1 MRAPGLAS
9 LGVEDGPTA
18 SQGAGCVAA
27 DDQDSDDLLS
37 GLPGLGSDRVK
48 YFLELRSN
56 QIGAV
61 AESLIHDGLCC
72 C

>member
-48 YFLELRSN
+48 T
-56 QIGAV
+56 
-61 AESLIHDGLCC
+61 C
-72 C
+72 